1 MSPTRKIPGEANSPV
16 VVVIA
21 TAAAHPGLHQRET
34 MVGVGVRLQARRQ
47 ILHQLAPHYRAAPSA
62 QKRELLNA
70 FTQITGYHR
79 KYGMW
84 LLNHTL
90 EGQAA
95 APPARPRHYGPEVQ
109 EALVRAW
116 NAANRICAKRLMPF
130 LPMFIDALERHGH
143 LHLSETCRE
152 QLLSMSPATAD
163 RLLAS
168 VRIQGRHGL
177 STTRAGTLLKQQ
189 IPIRTFQQWNEKE
202 PGFLEVD
209 VVAHC
214 DGQVQ
219 GDYLSTLTLTDVATG
234 WTECLPLLYKS
245 QETILEA
252 LQHAR
257 TLFPFPILG
266 LDTDNGGE
274 FINEVLLSYCEQ
286 EQLTFTRGRPEL
298 KNDQCYVE
306 QKNGDIVRQVV
317 GYDRFVGVQA
327 YEQLG
332 ELYRGL
338 RLYVNCFQPSM
349 KLQGKQSDGRKV
361 RLVYDGA
368 KTPLQRLLPFV
379 LPGCRQH
386 EWKEMAQ
393 ALDPVRLF
401 EQVQE
406 LQQALFI
413 HATSAS
419 PRFEETAV
427 VPVQRFSVERCTT
440 GSPLAE
446 ILCPEM
452 VCQPQKQ
459 GDELPSICSLLEWH
473 RTCHDPFKEV
483 WELIASWVLVH
494 PERTSGA
501 ILRDLQRLFPDRYQ
515 PSHLRTLQ
523 RGLRKI
529 RTRLR
534 ATVVVRS
541 SSIWRCNEQAD
552 DSQRR
557 WSGIRPL

>member
-1 MSPTRKIPGEANSPV
+1 M
-16 VVVIA
+16 
-21 TAAAHPGLHQRET
+21 
-34 MVGVGVRLQARRQ
+34 
-47 ILHQLAPHYRAAPSA
+47 
-62 QKRELLNA
+62 
-70 FTQITGYHR
+70 
-79 KYGMW
+79 
-84 LLNHTL
+84 
-90 EGQAA
+90 
-95 APPARPRHYGPEVQ
+95 
-109 EALVRAW
+109 
-116 NAANRICAKRLMPF
+116 
-130 LPMFIDALERHGH
+130 
-143 LHLSETCRE
+143 
-152 QLLSMSPATAD
+152 
-163 RLLAS
+163 
-168 VRIQGRHGL
+168 
-177 STTRAGTLLKQQ
+177 LKQQ

-214 DGQVQ
+214 DGHVQ

-245 QETILEA
+245 QETVLEA

-274 FINEVLLSYCEQ
+274 FINEAWLRYCEQ

-327 YEQLG
+327 CQQLG

-349 KLQGKQSDGRKV
+349 KLQGKHSDGRKV

-368 KTPLQRLLPFV
+368 KTPLQRLLLSEA
-379 LPGCRQH
+379 LPASRQH

-401 EQVQE
+401 EQVKE

-452 VCQPQKQ
+452 VRQPQKQ

-483 WELIASWVLVH
+483 WELVASWVLVH

-529 RTRLR
+529 RARLR
-534 ATVVVRS
+534 STVVVQWQQDV
-541 SSIWRCNEQAD
+541 IQAD
-552 DSQRR
+552 VPDLASPQPSEQEVSKTDVPGGAVALPPIHTPCQLYPLDAFPPHGTSAEETMLAQKVATCGRR
-557 WSGIRPL
+557 TPGSRLAPGATSGRSAVAQVWTLHWIWSERLVSDD